1 MKMSKEQYAPF
12 LAAMKKLA
20 EAQELLSRGPASF
33 YVEQMVGAY
42 DYLMDRFAPFK
53 VGDKVVM
60 VKELQTI
67 PSGWSHCQHFLVPGA
82 RAVVEQIACDGKGFR
97 VDVSFLDESWIN
109 RDGEKI
115 PMEPDRFHTFSFN
128 ETYFVKVQ

>member
-1 MKMSKEQYAPF
+1 MSNEKYAPF

-42 DYLMDRFAPFK
+42 DYLMERYAPFK
-53 VGDKVVM
+53 AGDKVIM

-82 RAVVEQIACDGKGFR
+82 RGVVDQISCDAKGFR
-97 VDVSFLDESWIN
+97 VEVIFENESWIN
-109 RDGEKI
+109 KDGEKI
-115 PMEPDRFHTFSFN
+115 LMEPDRRHTFSFN